1 MVINW
6 ENTQRL
12 HFKAFSSSMFKIQRQ
27 GFLKL
32 ISIKSEE
39 KCAPSQQNE
48 SLNDLIFATHSE
60 ELVSDTTEVYLIQ

>member
-1 MVINW
+1 
-6 ENTQRL
+6 
-12 HFKAFSSSMFKIQRQ
+12 MFKIQRQ

-39 KCAPSQQNE
+39 KCARSQQNE

-60 ELVSDTTEVYLIQ
+60 ELVSDTTEVYLIE